1 MHLHTHAHAVLQR
14 HRKAMSH
21 ESLLASTATPIS
33 FYGSLNAVSSRGSEC
48 GKDSEERKASFYGEI
63 YRSEKVCLATHNC
76 ICTTEP
82 IQYSESITEAMREY
96 SHHP

>member
-1 MHLHTHAHAVLQR
+1 
-14 HRKAMSH
+14 MSH
-21 ESLLASTATPIS
+21 ESLLAFTATPIS

-48 GKDSEERKASFYGEI
+48 GKDIEEGRVSFYGEM
-63 YRSEKVCLATHNC
+63 YRSEKVCLAIHNC

-96 SHHP
+96 SHSCKRSL